1 MKHLADKVF
10 SLASFWLLLCLIFGK
25 GAFAGGDCYSSS
37 KNSVM
42 YEGEVIMTG
51 SEPMV
56 TIGLAIGDKF
66 YTLVT
71 ANEKDRK
78 FLRSVI
84 HEKVQ
89 IKGSLNLEG
98 AVETDGC
105 LTISEINLLKN

>member
-1 MKHLADKVF
+1 MNLQCKFFNV
-10 SLASFWLLLCLIFGK
+10 ASFWLLLCLIFGK
-25 GAFAGGDCYSSS
+25 GAFADGDCYSSS

-42 YEGEVIMTG
+42 NEGEVIMTG

-78 FLRSVI
+78 FLRSII
-84 HEKVQ
+84 HEKVR

-98 AVETDGC
+98 AVETDGF